1 MQRLTVS
8 LKFIAI
14 LGLAFTAACAD
25 TSHDPLS
32 PLTQP
37 TSASALLASPPP
49 PSDLPPELQGPPDP
63 FTDHVHQLAIS
74 VKGGN
79 AKDGAINRNSAQ
91 LTLTFVVYH
100 DGARVTDCSVGISVS
115 LAPGAAGK
123 QASCSAVG
131 EYHVNLAK
139 PAAGWPQPIVLYFT
153 ATGLTGP
160 ITGPDPLS
168 IRTF

>member
-1 MQRLTVS
+1 VQR

-25 TSHDPLS
+25 TSQDPLS
-32 PLTQP
+32 PPTQS

-49 PSDLPPELQGPPDP
+49 DQPPVLQDPSDPIG
-63 FTDHVHQLAIS
+63 DHVHQLAIS
-74 VKGGN
+74 VTGGN
-79 AKDGAINRNSAQ
+79 AKNGTINRNSAQ
-91 LTLTFVVYH
+91 LTVTLAVYH
-100 DGARVTDCSVGISVS
+100 DGVRVTDCSVGISVS
-115 LAPGAAGK
+115 LAPGVAGK
-123 QASCSAVG
+123 QASCSSSG

-160 ITGPDPLS
+160 TTGPDPLS